1 MPHERSARLVM
12 VDDRAADTVPVSVTV
27 LRVEHNSGGPRGLL
41 ALADV
46 EIAIEGIA
54 FVLHGVRVIST
65 GPRSRCAATPCHR
78 IANGR
83 LADTITLPP
92 ELARA
97 VGNAVLDEFDRQA
110 ASAGRP
116 IALSPLDALR
126 LRALRR

>member
-1 MPHERSARLVM
+1 MA
-12 VDDRAADTVPVSVTV
+12 DDRADTVPVSVTV
-27 LRVEHNSGGPRGLL
+27 LRLDHGGGQRGLL
-41 ALADV
+41 ALAEV

-54 FVLHGVRVIST
+54 FTLHGVRVIST

-110 ASAGRP
+110 SSAGRP
-116 IALSPLDALR
+116 VGHSPLDMLR
-126 LRALRR
+126 QGPAGMRVLRAR